1 MNKEIEKAAASA
13 LAEDINSKHA
23 AIMALVDGVKDTAK
37 EIGAMANEV
46 GMALTSARDTI
57 GPAFQHWLRENVT
70 ISTAVA
76 ERYIRHH
83 AHYHPDQ
90 LFLPGFKM
98 IEDRASVVAQAKAN
112 AEAGGEGDQP
122 KADEV
127 PDVSVRD
134 IAAGWVYD
142 ARRWFSQL
150 IHKLPPESM
159 SAEQIE
165 DTLRVVKPVRDMI
178 WAYEKR
184 LVALTGG
191 QRQGRQR

>member
-1 MNKEIEKAAASA
+1 MSKEIEQAAAQA
-13 LAEDINSKHA
+13 LAEDINAKHA

-57 GPAFQHWLRENVT
+57 GPSFQHWLRENVT

-90 LFLPGFKM
+90 LFLPGFKQ
-98 IEDRASVVAQAKAN
+98 IEDRASVVAQADAN
-112 AEAGGEGDQP
+112 AETAQGDTP
-122 KADEV
+122 KKDEHADIE
-127 PDVSVRD
+127 VRD

-150 IHKLPPESM
+150 IHKLPPDQM
-159 SAEQIE
+159 NEQQVKE
-165 DTLRVVKPVRDMI
+165 TLRVVRPVRDAI
-178 WAYEKR
+178 YAYEKR
-184 LVALTGG
+184 LVALTGSAEE
-191 QRQGRQR
+191 

>member
-1 MNKEIEKAAASA
+1 MNKEIEKAAAQA
-13 LAEDINSKHA
+13 LAEEINSKHA
-23 AIMALVDGVKDTAK
+23 AIMALVDGVKDVAK

-46 GMALTSARDTI
+46 GMALTSARDTT
-57 GPAFQHWLRENVT
+57 GQSFHHWLRENVT

-98 IEDRASVVAQAKAN
+98 IEDRASVVAQAQAN
-112 AEAGGEGDQP
+112 AETAEGDQP
-122 KADEV
+122 RRDEV
-127 PDVSVRD
+127 PDLMVRD

-150 IHKLPPESM
+150 ISKMPPESM

-165 DTLRVVKPVRDMI
+165 DTLRVVKPVRDAI

-184 LVALTGG
+184 LVALNGG
-191 QRQGRQR
+191 GHSQ

>member
-1 MNKEIEKAAASA
+1 MNKEIEKAAAQA
-13 LAEDINSKHA
+13 LAEDINAKHA
-23 AIMALVDGVKDTAK
+23 AIMALVDGVKDVAK
-37 EIGAMANEV
+37 EIGSLANEV
-46 GMALTSARDTI
+46 GMALTSARDTT
-57 GPAFQHWLRENVT
+57 GPSFHHWLRENVT

-98 IEDRASVVAQAKAN
+98 IEDRASVVAQAQAN
-112 AEAGGEGDQP
+112 AETAEGDQP
-122 KADEV
+122 RRDEV
-127 PDVSVRD
+127 PDLMVRD

-191 QRQGRQR
+191 QG

>member
-1 MNKEIEKAAASA
+1 MSKEIEQAAAQA
-13 LAEDINSKHA
+13 LAEDINAKHA
-23 AIMALVDGVKDTAK
+23 SIMALVDGVKDTAK

-90 LFLPGFKM
+90 LFLPGFKQ
-98 IEDRASVVAQAKAN
+98 IEDRASVVAQAQAN
-112 AEAGGEGDQP
+112 AETAGEGDQP
-122 KADEV
+122 KQDEV

-150 IHKLPPESM
+150 LVKMPPDRM

-165 DTLRVVKPVRDMI
+165 ETLRVVKPVRDAI
-178 WAYEKR
+178 FAYEQRYVQLK
-184 LVALTGG
+184 GG
-191 QRQGRQR
+191 A

>member
-1 MNKEIEKAAASA
+1 MSNQIEKAAAQA
-13 LAEDINSKHA
+13 LAEDINAKHA

-98 IEDRASVVAQAKAN
+98 IEDRASVQAQAAAN
-112 AEAGGEGDQP
+112 TEATGEGDAP
-122 KADEV
+122 KQDEHADIE
-127 PDVSVRD
+127 VRD

-150 IHKLPPESM
+150 LVKLPPDKM
-159 SAEQIE
+159 SEAQVVE
-165 DTLRVVKPVRDMI
+165 TLRVVKPVRDAI
-178 WAYEKR
+178 YAYERR
-184 LVALTGG
+184 LLALTG
-191 QRQGRQR
+191 QMHSEEQ

>member
-1 MNKEIEKAAASA
+1 MSNQIEKAAAQA
-13 LAEDINSKHA
+13 LAQDINSKHA
-23 AIMALVDGVKDTAK
+23 AIMARVEDVKATAR

-90 LFLPGFKM
+90 LFLPGFKQ
-98 IEDRASVVAQAKAN
+98 IEDRASVQAQAAAN
-112 AEAGGEGDQP
+112 TEAAGEADAP
-122 KADEV
+122 KQDEHE
-127 PDVSVRD
+127 DISVRD

-150 IHKLPPESM
+150 IAKMPPDQM
-159 SAEQIE
+159 NEQQIK
-165 DTLRVVKPVRDMI
+165 DTLQVVRPVRDAI
-178 WAYEKR
+178 YAYEQR
-184 LVALTGG
+184 LLSLTRGEA
-191 QRQGRQR
+191 

>member
-1 MNKEIEKAAASA
+1 MSKEIEKAAAQA
-13 LAEDINSKHA
+13 LADDINAKHA
-23 AIMALVDGVKDTAK
+23 AIMVLVDGVKDVAK

-57 GPAFQHWLRENVT
+57 GPAFGHWLRENVT

-90 LFLPGFKM
+90 LFLPGFKH
-98 IEDRASVVAQAKAN
+98 IEDRASVQAQAAAN
-112 AEAGGEGDQP
+112 SEATGEADAP
-122 KADEV
+122 KQDEHE
-127 PDVSVRD
+127 DISVRD

-150 IHKLPPESM
+150 IQKMPPDQM
-159 SAEQIE
+159 NVAQIE
-165 DTLRVVKPVRDMI
+165 DTLRVVKPVRDAI
-178 WAYEKR
+178 YAYEQRYVQLK
-184 LVALTGG
+184 GG
-191 QRQGRQR
+191 AS

>member
-1 MNKEIEKAAASA
+1 MNKEIEKAAAQA
-13 LAEDINSKHA
+13 LAEDINAKHA
-23 AIMALVDGVKDTAK
+23 AIMALVDGVKDVAK
-37 EIGAMANEV
+37 EIGSLANEV
-46 GMALTSARDTI
+46 GMALTSARDTT
-57 GPAFQHWLRENVT
+57 GPSFHHWLRENVT

-98 IEDRASVVAQAKAN
+98 IEDRASVVAQAQAN
-112 AEAGGEGDQP
+112 AETAEGDQP
-122 KADEV
+122 RRDEV
-127 PDVSVRD
+127 PDLMVRD

-159 SAEQIE
+159 SAAQIE

-191 QRQGRQR
+191 QG

>member
-1 MNKEIEKAAASA
+1 MNKEIEKAAAQA
-13 LAEDINSKHA
+13 LAEEINAKHA
-23 AIMALVDGVKDTAK
+23 AIMALVDGVKDVAK
-37 EIGAMANEV
+37 EIGGLANEV
-46 GMALTSARDTI
+46 GMALTSARDTA
-57 GPAFQHWLRENVT
+57 GPSFHHWLRENVT

-98 IEDRASVVAQAKAN
+98 IEDRASVVAQAQAN
-112 AEAGGEGDQP
+112 AEVAEGDQP
-122 KADEV
+122 RQDEV
-127 PDVSVRD
+127 PDLMVRD

-159 SAEQIE
+159 SAQQIE

-184 LVALTGG
+184 LVALNGGG
-191 QRQGRQR
+191 QSQ